1 MINLLFYKCTLG
13 LSLRQITYVMFLLF
27 RMNLK
32 NLTLVFKT
40 KTTIRSLYNI
50 KTVIYSTTIFLVTLV
65 FSECILTK

>member
-32 NLTLVFKT
+32 NLILVFKT
-40 KTTIRSLYNI
+40 KTTIGSLYNI
-50 KTVIYSTTIFLVTLV
+50 KTVAYSTTIFLVTLV